1 VLPAHESAVR
11 RLAADAA
18 GAPYRALMSLADA
31 QSFEDGVV
39 VLEGDLGGQV
49 YAVFPAR
56 EVRCSEGGLRAL
68 LADLDARAR
77 SSPVP
82 EDADLYFERH
92 LMGAPIAGGAGG
104 GVVLPGGWVN
114 DEFVQ
119 AGLDRDILDVVSGR
133 RARLAP
139 RG

>member
-1 VLPAHESAVR
+1 LVPPYESAVR

-18 GAPYRALMSLADA
+18 GVPYRALRSLSDA

-39 VLEGDLGGQV
+39 VFEGDLGGQV
-49 YAVFPAR
+49 YAVFPAH
-56 EVRCSEGGLRAL
+56 EVRCSEDALREL

-82 EDADLYFERH
+82 GDADLYFERH
-92 LMGAPIAGGAGG
+92 PMGSAIAGGAGG

-133 RARLAP
+133 RPRLAP
-139 RG
+139 PG

>member
-1 VLPAHESAVR
+1 VVPDHESAVR

-18 GAPYRALMSLADA
+18 GTPYRALTSLADA
-31 QSFEDGVV
+31 QAFEDGAVI
-39 VLEGDLGGQV
+39 LEGDLGGQV

-56 EVRCSEGGLRAL
+56 EVRCSEDALRLL

-77 SSPVP
+77 AHPVP
-82 EDADLYFERH
+82 GDADVYFERH
-92 LMGAPIAGGAGG
+92 PLGAAIAGGGGG

-119 AGLDRDILDVVSGR
+119 AGLDGDILDVVSGR
-133 RARLAP
+133 RRRL
-139 RG
+139 GLG